1 MYNYKKEDLVNDHV
15 KLNAFKKTAHKI
27 KEKDL
32 IFSLL
37 NFI

>member
-1 MYNYKKEDLVNDHV
+1 MYNHKKEDLVNDHV
-15 KLNAFKKTAHKI
+15 KLNAFTKTAHKI

-32 IFSLL
+32 SLSLL